1 MCDRSGASAQKSE
14 DTVVWRGG
22 AFTLYFSRS
31 PSFPLHLS
39 VDTKN
44 QEMHHLPKIIKTE
57 TSLRICGRKL

>member
-31 PSFPLHLS
+31 PSFSLHLS
-39 VDTKN
+39 VDTK
-44 QEMHHLPKIIKTE
+44 KTRNASS
-57 TSLRICGRKL
+57 TQNN